1 MFENKICQ
9 IAEIDTPP
17 NNTTHRDGILI
28 LTPRYLEK
36 KKENRV
42 GQINPRPQEHPTFK
56 IATTN
61 FFLVIYTVNRRKVA
75 LTTPNFVPF
84 ALAMVLTLEYLISSL

>member
-17 NNTTHRDGILI
+17 NNTTHRDGNIDI
-28 LTPRYLEK
+28 NTKIFRKEIK

-61 FFLVIYTVNRRKVA
+61 FFLVIYTVNRRKGA
-75 LTTPNFVPF
+75 LTSPNFVPF
-84 ALAMVLTLEYLISSL
+84 ALAMVLII